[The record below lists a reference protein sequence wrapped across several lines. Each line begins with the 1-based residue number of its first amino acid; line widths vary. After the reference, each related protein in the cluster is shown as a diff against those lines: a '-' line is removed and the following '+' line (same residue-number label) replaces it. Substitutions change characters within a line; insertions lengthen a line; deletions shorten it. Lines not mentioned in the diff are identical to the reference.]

1 MSSTLKFLE
10 KIAGPLTVAML
21 FRAYR
26 KSNDMTLQD
35 MADLLDVSKGFVS
48 NIEHN
53 RKKLSLEKT
62 LEFAA
67 KMKESKEFYA
77 MVWFEDQAR
86 ESGLNFTKIAKMKV
100 A

>member
-26 KSNDMTLQD
+26 KSNDMTLED
-35 MADLLDVSKGFVS
+35 MASLLDVSKGFVS
-48 NIEHN
+48 NIENN

-67 KMKESKEFYA
+67 KMKEIRHHPPPMKWTISTTSSSRS
-77 MVWFEDQAR
+77 VR
-86 ESGLNFTKIAKMKV
+86 SG
-100 A
+100 